1 MHIPLKWQWTVLL
14 GFLTLHAASAYSG
27 EDIQTMPSADVKGGS
42 DVLIAQAR
50 QYEHGEGVLQDREK
64 AVELYCQA
72 ARQGSAE
79 GQYALGWMYANGR
92 GVERN
97 DGVAARLFEMAAAR
111 NHADAQKLLQFMPV
125 PDKQKTRL
133 PNCLSRNVYV
143 RANTAPGKY
152 YVDQSVSALV
162 EKLAPQYEIDPG
174 LVLAVIAVESG
185 FNTQAVSSKNAQGLM
200 QLIPATAERFQVKD
214 VFDPEENIRGGMAY
228 LRWLLAFFKGDVA
241 LVAAAYNAGEGAV
254 EKYRGIPP
262 YPETVKY
269 VDKIMSR
276 YDKTSHPYQP
286 GVVNRTSFIF
296 ASAASGQ

>member
-1 MHIPLKWQWTVLL
+1 MRIPFKWQWTVLS
-14 GFLTLHAASAYSG
+14 FLALHTVGAYSSG
-27 EDIQTMPSADVKGGS
+27 NIQSIRSAGVKGGS
-42 DVLIAQAR
+42 DILVAQAR
-50 QYEHGEGVLQDREK
+50 QYEHGEGVLQDRRK

-72 ARQGSAE
+72 ARRGSAE

-92 GVERN
+92 GVDRN
-97 DGVAARLFEMAAAR
+97 DRIAARLFEMAAAR
-111 NHADAQKLLQFMPV
+111 NHADARKLLQFMPV
-125 PDKQKTRL
+125 PDKRKTQL

-143 RANTAPGKY
+143 RANTTPGKY

-185 FNTQAVSSKNAQGLM
+185 FNTQAVSPKNAQGLM
-200 QLIPATAERFQVKD
+200 QLIPATAERFQVRD

-276 YDKTSHPYQP
+276 YNKTSHPYQP
-286 GVVNRTSFIF
+286 GLVNRTSFIF

>member
-1 MHIPLKWQWTVLL
+1 MRISFKWQWAVLS
-14 GFLTLHAASAYSG
+14 FLVLHTAVAHSG
-27 EDIQTMPSADVKGGS
+27 RDIQAVRYAGVKGGG
-42 DVLIAQAR
+42 DILVAQAR

-97 DGVAARLFEMAAAR
+97 DGIAARLFEMAAAR
-111 NHADAQKLLQFMPV
+111 KHADAQKLLRFMPL
-125 PDKQKTRL
+125 PDKRKVQL

-143 RANTAPGKY
+143 RTNITPNKY
-152 YVDQSVSALV
+152 YVDQSISALV

-185 FNTQAVSSKNAQGLM
+185 FNTQAVSPKNAQGVM
-200 QLIPATAERFQVKD
+200 QLIPATAERFQVRD

-276 YDKTSHPYQP
+276 YNKTSHPYQP

>member
-1 MHIPLKWQWTVLL
+1 MRIHLKLAVLSL
-14 GFLTLHAASAYSG
+14 LTSYVAAVHGAG
-27 EDIQTMPSADVKGGS
+27 DR
-42 DVLIAQAR
+42 IAQPAGISNNTEMLVVQAR
-50 QYEHGEGVLQDREK
+50 QYEHGEGVSQNRKK

-72 ARQGSAE
+72 ARRGSAE
-79 GQYALGWMYANGR
+79 GQYALGWIYANGR

-97 DGVAARLFEMAAAR
+97 DGIAARLFKMAAAQK
-111 NHADAQKLLQFMPV
+111 HVYAQKMLQFMPSPVNQKIQLPGCLTKKTYTPNIV
-125 PDKQKTRL
+125 PARFH
-133 PNCLSRNVYV
+133 
-143 RANTAPGKY
+143 
-152 YVDQSVSALV
+152 VDQTILAIV

-174 LVLAVIAVESG
+174 LVLAVISVESG

-200 QLIPATAERFQVKD
+200 QLIPATAERFQVRN

-241 LVAAAYNAGEGAV
+241 LVAAAYNSGEGAV

-269 VDKIMSR
+269 VDKVLSR
-276 YDKTSHPYQP
+276 YNKTSHPYQP

-296 ASAASGQ
+296 ASAVAAQ

>member
-1 MHIPLKWQWTVLL
+1 MQVPFKWRWIVLS
-14 GFLTLHAASAYSG
+14 FLALHAAGAHSGGNIPAQSAAAKG
-27 EDIQTMPSADVKGGS
+27 SADI
-42 DVLIAQAR
+42 LIAQAR
-50 QYEHGEGVLQDREK
+50 QYEHGEGMLQDREK
-64 AVELYCQA
+64 AVKLYCQA

-97 DGVAARLFEMAAAR
+97 DGIAARLFEMAAAR
-111 NHADAQKLLQFMPV
+111 KHVYAQKMLQFMPR
-125 PDKQKTRL
+125 PDKRKIQL
-133 PNCLSRNVYV
+133 PNCWSKNVYV
-143 RANTAPGKY
+143 RANTIPGKY
-152 YVDQSVSALV
+152 YVDQPISALV

-185 FNTQAVSSKNAQGLM
+185 FNIQAVSPKNAQGLM

-228 LRWLLAFFKGDVA
+228 LRWLLAYFKGDVA

-276 YDKTSHPYQP
+276 YNRTYHPYQP

-296 ASAASGQ
+296 ASAVSGQ

>member
-1 MHIPLKWQWTVLL
+1 MRISFKWQWAVLS
-14 GFLTLHAASAYSG
+14 FLVLHTAVAHSG
-27 EDIQTMPSADVKGGS
+27 RDIQAVRSAGVKGGG
-42 DVLIAQAR
+42 DILVAQAR

-97 DGVAARLFEMAAAR
+97 DGIAARLFEMAAAR
-111 NHADAQKLLQFMPV
+111 KHADAQKLLRFMPL
-125 PDKQKTRL
+125 PDKRKVRL
-133 PNCLSRNVYV
+133 PNCQSRNVYV
-143 RANTAPGKY
+143 RTNITPSKY
-152 YVDQSVSALV
+152 NVDQSISALV
-162 EKLAPQYEIDPG
+162 EKLAPQYEIDPS

-185 FNTQAVSSKNAQGLM
+185 FNTQAVSPKNAQGLM
-200 QLIPATAERFQVKD
+200 QLIPATAERFQVRD

-276 YDKTSHPYQP
+276 YNKTSHPYQP